1 MGVGREL
8 LGWDFQPLYP
18 LSSILHPPSSVL
30 PPPPQFMLDHL
41 VQAYTPLICWTGL
54 GVLSVRFLPSAVP
67 HWLGRG
73 LYWIGVPIEIFS
85 LAHQSTFDERAQLA
99 PIMTIC
105 SLLLGLGLG
114 WISLQ
119 IWQRSQPKEFPSPG
133 IKGSLLLCSMLGN
146 TGFVGLAIVPFFVSE
161 TDLSW
166 AVLYSVTQNVFG
178 TYGLGVLVSSY
189 YSHQGTKAN
198 QWWLQLRDLLRGPSL
213 WGFALGSLTRTLR
226 FPELVESS
234 LHASIWVVIPGAFIL
249 MGIRLS
255 QIQGWQSLKLALLPA
270 ILKTIVMPTLVG
282 IVMTMIGLSGDP
294 RLGLVLMSGMPCA
307 FAGLILAEEYNLNSN
322 LVASSIIVSTLIFLM
337 MIPVWLYFY

>member
-1 MGVGREL
+1 MIDR
-8 LGWDFQPLYP
+8 
-18 LSSILHPPSSVL
+18 
-30 PPPPQFMLDHL
+30 L

-54 GVLSVRFLPSAVP
+54 GILSVRFLPARFP
-67 HWLGRG
+67 YWLGRG

-85 LAHQSTFDERAQLA
+85 LARQTTFDERAQLA
-99 PIMTIC
+99 PTITIG
-105 SLLLGLGLG
+105 SLILGLVLG

-119 IWQRSQPKEFPSPG
+119 IWQKLQQNLPAPTPG

-146 TGFVGLAIVPFFVSE
+146 TGFVGLAIVPYFVSA

-189 YSHQGTKAN
+189 YSRQGTASN
-198 QWWLQLRDLLRGPSL
+198 NWLMQFKDLLSVPSL
-213 WGFALGSLTRTLR
+213 WGFAVGSLTRTVP

-270 ILKTIVMPTLVG
+270 ILKTIVMPTIVG
-282 IVMTMIGLSGDP
+282 ITITMMGMSGDP

-307 FAGLILAEEYNLNSN
+307 FAGLILAEEYHLDGN
-322 LVASSIIVSTLIFLM
+322 LVASSIIVSTIIFLA

>member
-1 MGVGREL
+1 
-8 LGWDFQPLYP
+8 
-18 LSSILHPPSSVL
+18 
-30 PPPPQFMLDHL
+30 MLDRL
-41 VQAYTPLICWTGL
+41 VHAYTPLICWTGL
-54 GVLSVRFLPSAVP
+54 GILSVRFLPAAFP
-67 HWLGRG
+67 RWLGRG

-85 LAHQSTFDERAQLA
+85 LARQTTFDARAQLA
-99 PIMTIC
+99 PEITIG

-114 WISLQ
+114 WLSLQ
-119 IWQRSQPKEFPSPG
+119 IWQRLQPDLPDRTPG
-133 IKGSLLLCSMLGN
+133 LKGSLLLCSMLGN

-161 TDLSW
+161 ADLSW

-189 YSHQGTKAN
+189 YGRQGTATNK
-198 QWWLQLRDLLRGPSL
+198 WWVQLKDLFSVPSL
-213 WGFALGSLTRTLR
+213 WGFALGSLTRSLP

-270 ILKTIVMPTLVG
+270 LLKTIVMPTIVG
-282 IVMTMIGLSGDP
+282 IAVTMMGMSGDP

-307 FAGLILAEEYNLNSN
+307 FAGLILAEEYNLNGN
-322 LVASSIIVSTLIFLM
+322 LVASSIIVSTLIFLV
-337 MIPVWLYFY
+337 MIPVWLYLY

>member
-1 MGVGREL
+1 MVDR
-8 LGWDFQPLYP
+8 
-18 LSSILHPPSSVL
+18 
-30 PPPPQFMLDHL
+30 L

-54 GVLSVRFLPSAVP
+54 GILSVRFLPSAFP

-73 LYWIGVPIEIFS
+73 LYWVGVPIEIFA
-85 LAHQSTFDERAQLA
+85 LARQTTFDERAQLA
-99 PIMTIC
+99 PTITIC
-105 SLLLGLGLG
+105 SLLLGLSLG

-119 IWQRSQPKEFPSPG
+119 IWQRLQPKSLPAPG
-133 IKGSLLLCSMLGN
+133 LKGSLLLCSMLGN
-146 TGFVGLAIVPFFVSE
+146 TGFVGLAIVPFFVSA

-189 YSHQGTKAN
+189 YGRQGTATN
-198 QWWLQLRDLLRGPSL
+198 RWWTQFKDLLSVPSL
-213 WGFALGSLTRTLR
+213 WGFGLGSLTRSVR

-234 LHASIWVVIPGAFIL
+234 LHASIWVVIPGAFVL

-255 QIQGWQSLKLALLPA
+255 QIKGWQSLQLALLPA
-270 ILKTIVMPTLVG
+270 ILKTIVMPTVVA
-282 IVMTMIGLSGDP
+282 IVITMMGMTGDP

-307 FAGLILAEEYNLNSN
+307 FAGLILSEEYNLDRN

>member
-1 MGVGREL
+1 
-8 LGWDFQPLYP
+8 
-18 LSSILHPPSSVL
+18 
-30 PPPPQFMLDHL
+30 MLDRL
-41 VQAYTPLICWTGL
+41 VDAYAPLIGWTGL
-54 GVLSVRFLPSAVP
+54 GIVSVRFLPTSFP
-67 HWLGRG
+67 YWLGRG

-85 LAHQSTFDERAQLA
+85 LARQTIFDERAQLA
-99 PIMTIC
+99 PAITLG

-114 WISLQ
+114 WLSLQ
-119 IWQRSQPKEFPSPG
+119 IWKKLQPEPAASPG
-133 IKGSLLLCSMLGN
+133 LKGSLLLSSMLGN

-189 YSHQGTKAN
+189 YGRQGTATN
-198 QWWLQLRDLLRGPSL
+198 RWWTQVRDLLRVPSL
-213 WGFALGSLTRTLR
+213 WGFALGSLTRNWQLPAAIET
-226 FPELVESS
+226 S

-270 ILKTIVMPTLVG
+270 AIKTIVMPTVVG
-282 IVMTMIGLSGDP
+282 TAITAMGMRGDP

-307 FAGLILAEEYNLNSN
+307 FAGLILAEEYNLNGN
-322 LVASSIIVSTLIFLM
+322 LVASSIIVSTLIFLT
-337 MIPVWLYFY
+337 MIPVWIYIY

>member
-1 MGVGREL
+1 MIDR
-8 LGWDFQPLYP
+8 
-18 LSSILHPPSSVL
+18 
-30 PPPPQFMLDHL
+30 L

-54 GVLSVRFLPSAVP
+54 GILSVRFLPSAFP

-85 LAHQSTFDERAQLA
+85 LARQTTFDERAQLA
-99 PIMTIC
+99 PTITIA

-114 WISLQ
+114 WISLA
-119 IWQRSQPKEFPSPG
+119 IWQRLQPDCQTPTPG
-133 IKGSLLLCSMLGN
+133 LKGSLLLCSMLGN
-146 TGFVGLAIVPFFVSE
+146 TGFVGLAIVPFFVSA

-189 YSHQGTKAN
+189 YGRQGTGKN
-198 QWWLQLRDLLRGPSL
+198 NWWMQFKDLLSVPSL
-213 WGFALGSLTRTLR
+213 WGFALGSLTRTLP

-270 ILKTIVMPTLVG
+270 ILKTIVMPTIVG
-282 IVMTMIGLSGDP
+282 ISITMMGMSGDP

-307 FAGLILAEEYNLNSN
+307 FAGLILAEEYNLNGN
-322 LVASSIIVSTLIFLM
+322 LVASSIIVSTAIFLV
-337 MIPVWLYFY
+337 MIPVWLYLY

>member
-1 MGVGREL
+1 
-8 LGWDFQPLYP
+8 
-18 LSSILHPPSSVL
+18 
-30 PPPPQFMLDHL
+30 MLDRL

-54 GVLSVRFLPSAVP
+54 GILSVRFLPSAFP

-85 LAHQSTFDERAQLA
+85 LARQTTFDERAQLA
-99 PIMTIC
+99 PTITIS

-114 WISLQ
+114 WLSLQ
-119 IWQRSQPKEFPSPG
+119 IWQRLLQPNLPAPTSG
-133 IKGSLLLCSMLGN
+133 LKGSLLLCSMLGN

-189 YSHQGTKAN
+189 YSRQGTATN
-198 QWWLQLRDLLRGPSL
+198 NWWMQFRDLLSVPSL
-213 WGFALGSLTRTLR
+213 WGFALGSLTRAIP
-226 FPELVESS
+226 FSELVESS

-270 ILKTIVMPTLVG
+270 ILKTMVMPTIVG
-282 IVMTMIGLSGDP
+282 IVITMMGMSGDP

-307 FAGLILAEEYNLNSN
+307 FAGLILAEEYNLDGN
-322 LVASSIIVSTLIFLM
+322 LVASSIIVSTLIFLV
-337 MIPVWLYFY
+337 MIPVWLYLY